1 MVAYDEAF
9 LCLIKPCLC
18 YFVSESDVQS
28 RYVGSIH
35 CLCIVSLT
43 KVTTGF
49 LFFFISID
57 KTNTIK
63 AINRILSL
71 PSPILVFAGFI
82 NLKVQGREGGDGL
95 CA

>member
-1 MVAYDEAF
+1 MFKVGTLVVFTAYV
-9 LCLIKPCLC
+9 LYLSQRSPL
-18 YFVSESDVQS
+18 
-28 RYVGSIH
+28 
-35 CLCIVSLT
+35 
-43 KVTTGF
+43 GF
-49 LFFFISID
+49 CFFFISID